1 MGNVVSIRVDI
12 IIKFATINKMITH
25 PPDLH
30 SFFDSRAG
38 TTPLSHTFKKFT
50 ERYKPNKP
58 QERYKRY
65 EPLKFHKNIINQN

>member
-30 SFFDSRAG
+30 SIFDSRAG
-38 TTPLSHTFKKFT
+38 IFNTDPSTPLRTSLRRFNDKS
-50 ERYKPNKP
+50 
-58 QERYKRY
+58 
-65 EPLKFHKNIINQN
+65 